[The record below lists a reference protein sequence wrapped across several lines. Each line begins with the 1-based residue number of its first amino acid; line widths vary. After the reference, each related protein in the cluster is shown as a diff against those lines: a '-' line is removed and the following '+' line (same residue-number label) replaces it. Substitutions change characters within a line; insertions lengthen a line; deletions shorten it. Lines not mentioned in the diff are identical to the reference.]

1 MRAGREAAGRDETA
15 RKLVHL
21 GSGGLAFLLRF
32 LTPWEAA
39 GCAAGALAFN
49 LFALP
54 RVGGARLFRPEERRA
69 PWRSGIVLYPLS
81 VLLLIVLF
89 RDRVEVAAAG
99 WGIMAAGDAAAG
111 AAGRRFGRL
120 PLPWNRSK
128 TVLGSLAFAASA
140 ALAAWALLTWMGRGP
155 AAAALLALPTAL
167 FAAFVESLPWRLDDN
182 LTVPLLSALFL
193 RGLLEIDPARLA
205 ASRSDLLARF
215 LAGIVLNAALAL
227 LSRRLRLVD
236 GSGAVAGMVVGTLTL
251 AFGGPAAFA
260 VLMSF
265 FVLGSAA
272 TRAGLRRKERLGVA
286 QEKRGA
292 RSARHALANCGVA
305 VYLALLVAGT
315 ATPGMFALAF
325 VCAYA
330 TAAFDTVSSE
340 VGQAYG
346 GRPILITTLRPVPPG
361 TNGAI
366 SWMGTGAGAL
376 AALVVGGLA
385 AATGLLPPDL
395 LGVVVIA
402 AFIGSTAD
410 SLLGATLEAKGLMDN
425 DAVNFSNTLAGALAG
440 LGLAELMAM
449 AV

>member
-1 MRAGREAAGRDETA
+1 
-15 RKLVHL
+15 VHL
-21 GSGGLAFLLRF
+21 GAGGLAFLLRF

-39 GCAAGALAFN
+39 GCAAGAFAFN
-49 LFALP
+49 LLALP
-54 RVGGARLFRPEERRA
+54 RVGGARLFRAEERRA

-89 RDRVEVAAAG
+89 RDRLEVAAAG

-140 ALAAWALLTWMGRGP
+140 ALASWVLLAWMGRGP
-155 AAAALLALPTAL
+155 AAAALLAIPTAL

-182 LTVPLLSALFL
+182 LTVPLLSGLFL
-193 RGLLEIDPARLA
+193 RGLVEIDPARLA

-215 LAGIVLNAALAL
+215 LAGILLNAAFAL
-227 LSRRLRLVD
+227 LFRRLRVVD
-236 GSGAVAGMVVGTLTL
+236 GSGAVAGMVVGALTL
-251 AFGGPAAFA
+251 AFGGPAGYA

-272 TRAGLRRKERLGVA
+272 TRAGLRRKERLGIA
-286 QEKRGA
+286 QEKHGA

-305 VYLALLVAGT
+305 VYLAFLAAGT
-315 ATPGMFALAF
+315 ATPGLFALAF
-325 VCAYA
+325 VCAFA

-346 GRPILITTLRPVPPG
+346 GRPILITTLRPVPAG

-376 AALVVGGLA
+376 AALAVGGLA
-385 AATGLLPPDL
+385 AATGLLPPAL
-395 LGVVVIA
+395 LGVVLIA

-410 SLLGATLEAKGLMDN
+410 SLLGATLEAKGMMDN
-425 DAVNFSNTLAGALAG
+425 DAVNFSNTLVGALAG

-449 AV
+449 A